1 MGLFTMTKKVFIPL
15 RQKGQVSAKIS
26 VPADFSPGRDP
37 GIILAHG
44 AGNDMENPL
53 LVFLAEGLARAGVL
67 ALRFNFPYMDAGRK
81 TPDKSEVLEATWGAA
96 FTFLTNH
103 PLYPPAFIVAAGKS
117 MGGRIASQAAAL
129 GRLPVRGLVFY
140 GYPLHPP
147 GHPEKIRDAHLYSLS
162 IPMFF
167 FEGTRD
173 PFCDLKLL
181 ETVLKKVKTPW
192 GLEIIEGGDHSYKVP
207 ASKGL
212 TIQVVYRKILDK
224 TVEILKSGFFDQES
238 KA

>member
-1 MGLFTMTKKVFIPL
+1 MGLITMIKKMSIPL
-15 RQKGQVSAKIS
+15 PPQDQVSAKIS
-26 VPADFSPGRDP
+26 IPADFSPGRDP

-53 LVFLAEGLARAGVL
+53 LVFLAEGLAQAGVL
-67 ALRFNFPYMDAGRK
+67 ALRFNFPYKDAGR
-81 TPDKSEVLEATWGAA
+81 TAPDKPDVLEAAWQAV
-96 FTFLTNH
+96 FDFLTH
-103 PLYPPAFIVAAGKS
+103 QRQYRPAFVVAAGKS
-117 MGGRIASQAAAL
+117 MGGRIASQAAAS
-129 GRLPVRGLVFY
+129 GRLPVRGLIFY

-181 ETVLKKVKTPW
+181 EVVLKKVKTPW
-192 GLEIIEGGDHSYKVP
+192 GLEVIKGGDHSFELPK
-207 ASKGL
+207 SKGL
-212 TIQVVYRKILDK
+212 TIQAVYRKILDK
-224 TVEILKSGFFDQES
+224 TEEIIKSGFFDQGV
-238 KA
+238 KV

>member
-1 MGLFTMTKKVFIPL
+1 MTKKVSIPL
-15 RQKGQVSAKIS
+15 GRQDQISAKIS
-26 VPADFSPGRDP
+26 VPAHFNPGRDP

-44 AGNDMENPL
+44 AGNDMENPF

-67 ALRFNFPYMDAGRK
+67 ALRFNFPYKDAGR
-81 TPDKSEVLEATWGAA
+81 TAPDKPEVLEASWES
-96 FTFLTNH
+96 TFDYLNH
-103 PLYPPAFIVAAGKS
+103 QPLYRPAFIVAAGKS
-117 MGGRIASQAAAL
+117 MGGRIASQAATS

-147 GHPEKIRDAHLYSLS
+147 GHPEKIRAAHLYSLS

-181 ETVLKKVKTPW
+181 EGVLEKIKSPW
-192 GLEIIEGGDHSYKVP
+192 GLEIIDGGDHSFAVP
-207 ASKGL
+207 KSKGL
-212 TIQVVYRKILDK
+212 TIQTVYRKILDK
-224 TVEILKSGFFDQES
+224 TVEILQTGFFN
-238 KA
+238 KAGQA

>member
-1 MGLFTMTKKVFIPL
+1 MIKKMSIPL
-15 RQKGQVSAKIS
+15 QQLDQVSAKIS
-26 VPADFSPGRDP
+26 VPPDFIPGRDP

-53 LVFLAEGLARAGVL
+53 LVFLAEGLARAGLL

-81 TPDKSEVLEATWGAA
+81 TPDKPEVLEATWEAA
-96 FTFLTNH
+96 FIFLANH
-103 PLYPPAFIVAAGKS
+103 PQYRPAFIVAAGKS
-117 MGGRIASQAAAL
+117 MGGRIASQAAAS

-147 GHPEKIRDAHLYSLS
+147 GHPEKIRDAHIYSLS

-181 ETVLKKVKTPW
+181 EIILKKVKSPW
-192 GLEIIEGGDHSYKVP
+192 GLEIIDGGDHSFEVP
-207 ASKGL
+207 KSKGL
-212 TIQVVYRKILDK
+212 TIQAVYRKILDK
-224 TVEILKSGFFDQES
+224 TVEILQTGFFN
-238 KA
+238 KAGQA

>member
-1 MGLFTMTKKVFIPL
+1 MIEKVSIPL
-15 RQKGQVSAKIS
+15 GQQDQVSAKIS
-26 VPADFSPGRDP
+26 IPSDFDPGRAP

-53 LVFLAEGLARAGVL
+53 LVFLAEGLARAGIL
-67 ALRFNFPYMDAGRK
+67 ALRFNFPYKDAGR
-81 TPDKSEVLEATWGAA
+81 TAPDKPKVLEATWQAV
-96 FTFLTNH
+96 FDFLDRQ
-103 PLYPPAFIVAAGKS
+103 PQFRPAFIVAAGKS
-117 MGGRIASQAAAL
+117 MGGRIASQAAAS

-181 ETVLKKVKTPW
+181 EGVLGKIKSPW
-192 GLEIIEGGDHSYKVP
+192 GLEVIEGGDHSFEVLK
-207 ASKGL
+207 SKGL
-212 TIQVVYRKILDK
+212 TIQTVYRKILDK
-224 TVEILKSGFFDQES
+224 TVEILQTGFF
-238 KA
+238 

>member
-1 MGLFTMTKKVFIPL
+1 MLKKVSIPL
-15 RQKGQVSAKIS
+15 GQQGQVSAKIS

-53 LVFLAEGLARAGVL
+53 LVFLGEGLARAGVL
-67 ALRFNFPYMDAGRK
+67 ALRFNFPYMEAGR
-81 TPDKSEVLEATWGAA
+81 TIPDKPEVLEATWEAA
-96 FTFLTNH
+96 FTFLTGH
-103 PLYPPAFIVAAGKS
+103 PSYRPAFVVAAGKS
-117 MGGRIASQAAAL
+117 MGGRIASQAAAS
-129 GRLPVRGLVFY
+129 GRLPVRGLIFY

-181 ETVLKKVKTPW
+181 EIVLKKVKTPW
-192 GLEIIEGGDHSYKVP
+192 GLEIIEGGDHSFKVP

-224 TVEILKSGFFDQES
+224 TVEILQTGFFN
-238 KA
+238 KAGQA

>member
-1 MGLFTMTKKVFIPL
+1 MIKKISIPL
-15 RQKGQVSAKIS
+15 RQQDQVSAKIS
-26 VPADFSPGRDP
+26 VPVEFTPGRDP

-67 ALRFNFPYMDAGRK
+67 ALRFNFPYMEAGRT
-81 TPDKSEVLEATWGAA
+81 TPDKPEILEATWGAA
-96 FTFLTNH
+96 FTFLTDN
-103 PLYPPAFIVAAGKS
+103 PLYRPAFIVAAGKS
-117 MGGRIASQAAAL
+117 MGGRIASQAAAS
-129 GRLPVRGLVFY
+129 GRLPVRGLIFY

-181 ETVLKKVKTPW
+181 EIVLKKVKSPW
-192 GLEIIEGGDHSYKVP
+192 GLETIDGGDHSFKVP

-212 TIQVVYRKILDK
+212 TIQSVYRKILDK
-224 TVEILKSGFFDQES
+224 TVEILQAGFFG
-238 KA
+238 KAVKA